1 MKIIL
6 LGRNGQVG
14 WELQRALQP
23 IGEVIALNRE
33 VENGQSGDI
42 TDYDAMHSL
51 FESQQPDVVVN
62 ASAYTAVDQAE
73 KDIDICELVNHM
85 AVRHLAH
92 LCKKHSCLLVHY
104 STDYVFNGSGKS
116 PWKET
121 DLASPINQ
129 YGISKRNGELA
140 IERSGCQFL
149 NFRTSWVYGVQGNN
163 FIKTMLRLA
172 KTNES
177 LSIVSNQIG
186 APTGAALIADVTAHA
201 IRHYIAQSDTQKT
214 QLIGHYHLTA
224 SGQTSWYEYAKFIF
238 ATASKLG
245 SELTIKNIYAVST
258 AQYPT
263 LANRPLNSRLST
275 DKLQKTFNVC
285 LPPWQLGVEH
295 ALQELIHD

>member
-6 LGRNGQVG
+6 LGKNGQVG

-23 IGEVIALNRE
+23 IGDVIALNRA

-42 TDYDAMHSL
+42 TDFDAMHSL
-51 FESQQPDVVVN
+51 FESQKPDIVVN

-73 KDIDICELVNHM
+73 KDIDICELVNHT
-85 AVRHLAH
+85 AVRNLAH

-104 STDYVFNGSGKS
+104 STDYVFNGSGKR
-116 PWKET
+116 PWQET
-121 DLASPINQ
+121 DTPSPINQ

-149 NFRTSWVYGVQGNN
+149 NFRTSWVYNVKGNN

-172 KTNES
+172 KTKES
-177 LSIVSNQIG
+177 LSIVSDQIG
-186 APTGAALIADVTAHA
+186 TPTGAALIADVTAHT

-224 SGQTSWYEYAKFIF
+224 SGYTSWYEYAKFIF
-238 ATASKLG
+238 DTACRLECKLA
-245 SELTIKNIYAVST
+245 IKDINAVST

-263 LANRPLNSRLST
+263 PANRPLNSRLNT
-275 DKLQKTFNVC
+275 DKLQKSFNVC